1 MKRGCL
7 MYGSE
12 WEEYYSNDTKNE
24 SIHISDNK
32 LIFQCEAGFAL
43 STHKNE
49 FEVIFHAFA
58 LKLLLVDTS
67 SFD

>member
-1 MKRGCL
+1 
-7 MYGSE
+7 MYE
-12 WEEYYSNDTKNE
+12 NIWEEYYRNDTKNE
-24 SIHISDNK
+24 SIHIRDNK
-32 LIFQCEAGFAL
+32 LIFQCEAGIAL

>member
-1 MKRGCL
+1 
-7 MYGSE
+7 MYE
-12 WEEYYSNDTKNE
+12 NIWEEYYRNDTKNE

-32 LIFQCEAGFAL
+32 LIFQCEAGNAL

-49 FEVIFHAFA
+49 FEVIFHAFT